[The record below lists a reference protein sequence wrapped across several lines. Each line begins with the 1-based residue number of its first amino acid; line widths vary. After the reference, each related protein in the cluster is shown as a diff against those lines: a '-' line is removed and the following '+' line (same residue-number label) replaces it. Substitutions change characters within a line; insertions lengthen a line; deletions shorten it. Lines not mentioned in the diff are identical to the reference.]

1 MSAGF
6 LDNGFFKLPPASII
20 LSLVLHALLPLL
32 FLSLSYLA
40 DQGLIPFMSPR
51 KIDKNLYQN
60 FIQVDVVA
68 LPDVLINEKKRV
80 DMSLPVVET
89 PATAPEEIKATTP
102 EETMTDP
109 EVSKKEAEEALKKER
124 EKKAAAERLLKEK
137 QRIEEQNKALK
148 RIQEEAAREA
158 ALKSLA
164 AKEGKAGRKKQ
175 SGNLL
180 SKGTATSGMIGTAKE
195 RYTGLVH
202 EAIKEHFNIF
212 PWQKKKKLS
221 TVVRIDIFATG
232 RVRGKTIVKRSGD
245 PIYDSAVLRAI
256 DAAQPLPIPEDM
268 AIVSDGIVVEFTP
281 E

>member
-1 MSAGF
+1 MAAGF
-6 LDNGFFKLPPASII
+6 LDNGFLKLPPASLIF
-20 LSLVLHALLPLL
+20 SLVLHAFLPLL
-32 FLSLSYLA
+32 FVTASYLA
-40 DQGLIPFMSPR
+40 DQGLIPFLSP
-51 KIDKNLYQN
+51 KKLDKNLYQN

-68 LPDVLINEKKRV
+68 LPDELINEKKRV
-80 DMSLPVVET
+80 DMSLPVVDT
-89 PATAPEEIKATTP
+89 PAKALEEVKATTP
-102 EETMTDP
+102 EETLTDP
-109 EVSKKEAEEALKKER
+109 NLSSKDAEEALKKAQ
-124 EKKAAAERLLKEK
+124 EKKAAAERLIKEK
-137 QRIEEQNKALK
+137 KRIEEQEKALK
-148 RIQEEAAREA
+148 RIQEDAAREA

-164 AKEGKAGRKKQ
+164 AKEGRSGRKKQ

-212 PWQKKKKLS
+212 PWQKKKSLL

-232 RVRGKTIVKRSGD
+232 RVRGKTILKRSGD
-245 PIYDSAVLRAI
+245 TIYDSAVLRAI

-268 AIVSDGIVVEFTP
+268 SIVSDGIVVEFKP

>member
-1 MSAGF
+1 MSAV
-6 LDNGFFKLPPASII
+6 LDNGFFKLPPASLII
-20 LSLVLHALLPLL
+20 SLILHAFLPLL
-32 FLSLSYLA
+32 FVTLSYMA

-51 KIDKNLYQN
+51 KLDKSMYQN

-68 LPDVLINEKKRV
+68 LPDELINEKKRV

-89 PATAPEEIKATTP
+89 PATAPEEVKATTP
-102 EETMTDP
+102 EETLTDP
-109 EVSKKEAEEALKKER
+109 EVAKKEAEQLLKKEQ
-124 EKKAAAERLLKEK
+124 EKKAAAERLIKEKERLKE
-137 QRIEEQNKALK
+137 QEKALK
-148 RIQEEAAREA
+148 RIQEDAAREA

-164 AKEGKAGRKKQ
+164 AKEGKSGRKKQ

-212 PWQKKKKLS
+212 AWQKKKNLL
-221 TVVRIDIFATG
+221 TVVRIEIFATG
-232 RVRGKTIVKRSGD
+232 RVRAKNILKPSGD
-245 PIYDSAVLRAI
+245 GIYDKAVLRAI

-268 AIVSDGIVVEFTP
+268 SIVSDGIVVEFKP